1 MQSYDPQ
8 LPILRQLLALSILD
22 KLDKCGFVPLDI
34 SASISP
40 TPHIAA
46 QAERVYERK
55 VSTDGRVR
63 VKVFTTVRGG
73 TADVPLEV
81 RLNGKDAIRVCA
93 TYITNAG
100 EERGL
105 VKEARVHRTG
115 DIDAIVERMY
125 LRMRTV
131 WKAAKTSEC
140 CHNCGAPKFVAKS
153 GKNVCAEI
161 CWKTDEEKH
170 ANEIAFKSRNRH
182 SRRKWRKY
190 S

>member
-22 KLDKCGFVPLDI
+22 KLDKCGFTPLTNPRQALGL
-34 SASISP
+34 SRP
-40 TPHIAA
+40 EL
-46 QAERVYERK
+46 AERVYERA

-63 VKVFTTVRGG
+63 VKVFTTVYGG
-73 TADVPLEV
+73 TTDVPLEV

-93 TYITNAG
+93 TYITKAG

-105 VKEARVHRTG
+105 LKETRVHRTG

-161 CWKTDEEKH
+161 CWKTDEEKR

-182 SRRKWRKY
+182 ISRKWRKY